1 VKGDFANI
9 LIVSLQGIGD
19 LLLATPLLHELKV
32 AYPGT
37 RLTVLTF
44 EANRDILSNNPDV
57 SQIITFKAAQKRNIF
72 KILGLIGK
80 IRSEHFDL
88 SVCAYPS
95 GLRSAFIAYLGGA
108 GERLG
113 QGLSQF
119 RGFGWLFTKQV
130 PITEIKHAV
139 LMNMDFLKI
148 LGVGLKGANP
158 ELIFRIG
165 EGDLKF
171 AKDFLRLNGISD
183 SDLVIAIHAGGG
195 EYTTAYRNW
204 PLDRFAKVADALAD
218 RYKAKIIFIGG
229 KADESAVDSIKKMMG
244 QKAIVAA
251 GKMSI
256 GQTAALLTKTKL
268 LLCNNSGPMH
278 IAAALNVR
286 TVSIFGSADPRIHR
300 PWGNGHVILQ
310 NQLECSPCY
319 YPTLRDTL
327 KETKQRNSWVGKRF
341 KCRAGDYRC
350 LSAISPEEVVAAVD
364 VVLRKKVKP

>member
-1 VKGDFANI
+1 MKGDFANI
-9 LIVSLQGIGD
+9 LVVSLQGIGD
-19 LLLATPLLHELKV
+19 LLLATPLLRGLKV
-32 AYPGT
+32 AYPGS

-44 EANRDILSNNPDV
+44 ETNRDVLNNNPDV
-57 SQIITFKAAQKRNIF
+57 GQIIVFKAAQKRNIF

-88 SVCAYPS
+88 SICAYPS
-95 GLRSAFIAYLGGA
+95 GLRSALIAYLGGA

-113 QGLSQF
+113 QGLSLF
-119 RGFGWLFTKQV
+119 RGFGWLFTRQV
-130 PITEIKHAV
+130 PIAKIKHAV

-148 LGVGLKGANP
+148 LGIDPKGVNP
-158 ELIFRIG
+158 EVIFHIG
-165 EGDLKF
+165 EEDLKF

-195 EYTTAYRNW
+195 ELTASYRNW
-204 PLDRFAKVADALAD
+204 PLDRFAKVADVLAD

-229 KADESAVDSIKKMMG
+229 KNDESAVNFAKKMMS

-251 GKMSI
+251 GKTFL
-256 GQTAALLTKTKL
+256 GQTAALLTRARL

-300 PWGNGHVILQ
+300 PWGKDHVVLQ

-319 YPTLRDTL
+319 YPFFRDTL
-327 KETKQRNSWVGKRF
+327 EETKQKNSWVGKKF
-341 KCRAGDYRC
+341 ECKTSDYRC
-350 LSAISPEEVVAAVD
+350 LTSITVDQVVEAVEHII
-364 VVLRKKVKP
+364 RGS

>member
-1 VKGDFANI
+1 MKGDFANI
-9 LIVSLQGIGD
+9 LVVSLQGIGD
-19 LLLATPLLHELKV
+19 LLLATPLLHGLKV
-32 AYPGT
+32 AYPGS

-44 EANRDILSNNPDV
+44 ETNRDILNNNPDV
-57 SQIITFKAAQKRNIF
+57 GQVIVFKAAQKRNIF

-80 IRSEHFDL
+80 IRSEHFNL
-88 SVCAYPS
+88 SICAYPS
-95 GLRSAFIAYLGGA
+95 GLRSAFIAYLGGV

-119 RGFGWLFTKQV
+119 RGFNWLFTRQV

-148 LGVGLKGANP
+148 LGIDPKGVNP
-158 ELIFRIG
+158 EVIFRIG

-171 AKDFLRLNGISD
+171 ARDFLRLNGISD

-195 EYTTAYRNW
+195 EFTASYRSW
-204 PLDRFAKVADALAD
+204 PLERFAKVADILAD

-229 KADESAVDSIKKMMG
+229 KNDESAVNSVKKMMS
-244 QKAIVAA
+244 QEAIIAA
-251 GKMSI
+251 GKISL
-256 GQTAALLTKTKL
+256 GQTAALLTRTKL

-300 PWGNGHVILQ
+300 PWGSGHAVLQ
-310 NQLECSPCY
+310 NPLECSPCY
-319 YPTLRDTL
+319 YPTFRDTL
-327 KETKQRNSWVGKRF
+327 EETKQRNSWVGKRF

-350 LSAISPEEVVAAVD
+350 LTSITVDQVVEAAEHII
-364 VVLRKKVKP
+364 RGS